1 MTVYTWGEIL
11 HNRSVM
17 FACVYSMTFLQGPI
31 PLPMLNPFSMSDYNL
46 LIWPCSCLISTTY
59 HEISSAF
66 QLAATTWARRAA
78 APLHASIV
86 KIAFNIQINLLAKKI
101 VLLPM

>member
-1 MTVYTWGEIL
+1 
-11 HNRSVM
+11 
-17 FACVYSMTFLQGPI
+17 
-31 PLPMLNPFSMSDYNL
+31 MSDYNL

-78 APLHASIV
+78 APLHASNI
-86 KIAFNIQINLLAKKI
+86 NIQSQERNGEETGLADDVLSDFDEHVKLKKAKSHNERNA
-101 VLLPM
+101 M